1 MILSLQLL
9 IVFCNKQEK
18 NNVRSGG
25 DHLKHTHTAIFR
37 DRILVRMEHI
47 LTGVGVGKFQDM
59 PFSRP
64 QGNDIRFQGGGEG
77 APGGINLEQIGMNVK
92 RRRCI
97 KFDHIQQIQAHE
109 LVLIDRD
116 GMV

>member
-25 DHLKHTHTAIFR
+25 NHLKPTHTAIFR

-47 LTGVGVGKFQDM
+47 QDLRSYTTYRGK
-59 PFSRP
+59 
-64 QGNDIRFQGGGEG
+64 G
-77 APGGINLEQIGMNVK
+77 ALRYALPTL
-92 RRRCI
+92 
-97 KFDHIQQIQAHE
+97 HIEA
-109 LVLIDRD
+109 LRKS
-116 GMV
+116 